1 MRKRSYSVKPNWLR
15 RSDGVRFVI
24 LAALVVI
31 LIGSLA
37 SASTPDWLKQAAQE
51 SLPAYPDDTD
61 AVVLLDETVTV
72 VSPAGEVHTTYRKA
86 YKILRPE
93 GRNRAIV
100 RVYFDSDTKLTFL
113 KAWSI
118 TSRNEEYEVKEGE
131 AAETSAFSESLY
143 EDTRYKLLQIP
154 AAQPGSVIGYEYQQR
169 GRPSVSQS
177 IWSFQDKI
185 PVKRS
190 RFSLQLPANWSY
202 AAYWRNHPV
211 LAPQQT
217 GDNRWTWELTQ
228 IEPVRPEPQMPTW
241 TSVAGYMGLS
251 FAAQTPNPSSSSYD
265 SWAQIGH
272 WYGELTKA
280 PREATPAIRDK
291 AREIVGGVTDP
302 LEKIRRVAFYV
313 QHNIRY
319 VAIEIGIG
327 GYQPHAANDVLAS
340 GYGDCKD
347 KATLLNVMLHEVG
360 IESYYVL
367 VNADRDY
374 LAPEF
379 PSPLNFDHV
388 ILAIRL
394 PGAGDTPGMFAI
406 LPHKKLGPLL
416 LFDPTDSSTPIGYL
430 PASLQS
436 SHGLLVT
443 DADGELVQLPLLRP
457 SLNRLLRV
465 GTLTLDTS
473 GNLKGSVNEVR
484 IGPAAAELRERLL
497 NSPKSQREKVFQ
509 SLLTDLLD
517 GAVLTAAGVSD
528 INEFDGS
535 LSVTYDF
542 AAPAYAQHAGDL
554 FLFHPCALGRKS
566 SNELE
571 GKPRKQPV
579 AFASAVSESDVI
591 EISFPE
597 GYAIDELPPGVKYEY
612 PFAAYK
618 SETRAEKNVL
628 HYTRTYEIRDVRVPL
643 EQLPDLKKLFR
654 QIADDEGAYTI
665 MNAPETAVSAK

>member
-1 MRKRSYSVKPNWLR
+1 MRFL
-15 RSDGVRFVI
+15 I

-31 LIGSLA
+31 VIGNLA

-61 AVVLLDETVTV
+61 AIVLLDERVTV

-190 RFSLQLPANWSY
+190 RFSLQLPTNWSY
-202 AAYWRNHPV
+202 KAYWRNHSV
-211 LAPQQT
+211 LAPQQS
-217 GDNRWTWELTQ
+217 GDNRWTWELTE
-228 IEPVRPEPQMPTW
+228 IEPVRPERHMPTW

-251 FAAQTPNPSSSSYD
+251 FAAKTPRLSDSSYD
-265 SWAQIGH
+265 SWAQIGL

-280 PREATPAIRDK
+280 SRENTPAIRDK
-291 AREIVGGVTDP
+291 AREIVSGVTDP
-302 LEKIRRVAFYV
+302 LEKIRRISFYV

-360 IESYYVL
+360 VESYYVL

-394 PGAGDTPGMFAI
+394 PAADDTPRMFAI
-406 LPHKKLGPLL
+406 LPNKKLGPLL

-430 PASLQS
+430 PTSLQS

-443 DADGELVQLPLLRP
+443 GADGELVQLPLLRP
-457 SLNRLLRV
+457 SVNRLLRV
-465 GTLTLDTS
+465 GTLALDTS
-473 GNLKGSVNEVR
+473 GNLKGSVSEVR
-484 IGPAAAELRERLL
+484 IGPAAAELRERLV
-497 NSPKSQREKVFQ
+497 NSPKLQREKVFQ
-509 SLLTDLLD
+509 SLLTELLD
-517 GAVLTAAGVSD
+517 GAVLTAAGISD
-528 INEFDGS
+528 INEFNGS
-535 LSVTYDF
+535 LSVNYDF
-542 AAPAYAQHAGDL
+542 SAPAYAQHAGEL
-554 FLFHPCALGRKS
+554 FLFRPCALGRKS
-566 SNELE
+566 SDELE

-579 AFASAVSESDVI
+579 AFANAVSESDVI
-591 EISFPE
+591 DISFPE
-597 GYAIDELPPGVKYEY
+597 GYAIDELPPLVKYEY

-618 SETRAEKNVL
+618 SETRAEKHVL

-643 EQLPDLKKLFR
+643 EQVPDLKKLFR